1 MELKIIREIFNGN
14 ETIGK
19 LYVNNVLFSYTLE
32 PTFRG
37 LNSDMS
43 EDEIKRRKIYSVT
56 AIPQGSYHVILTFS
70 KRFQKILPELLH
82 VKGFAGVRIHA
93 GNYAK
98 DTQGCILL
106 GNYSGN
112 GNCVTESKQ
121 YVERLVKM
129 MQGSINDD
137 EGVTIKIE

>member
-1 MELKIIREIFNGN
+1 MELKLIREKFSKT

-43 EDEIKRRKIYSVT
+43 EDEIRRQKIYGVT
-56 AIPQGSYHVILTFS
+56 AIPKGSYHVILTYS

-106 GNYSGN
+106 GNYNGGN
-112 GNCVTESKQ
+112 YVTESKQ

-137 EGVTIKIE
+137 EGVTITIE

>member
-1 MELKIIREIFNGN
+1 MELKLIREHFNER

-19 LYVNNVLFSYTLE
+19 LYVNDVLFSYTLE

-43 EDEIKRRKIYSVT
+43 EDEIRRQKIYGVT
-56 AIPQGSYHVILTFS
+56 AIPEGSYHVILTFS

-82 VKGFAGVRIHA
+82 VKGFTGVRIHA

-98 DTQGCILL
+98 NTQGCILL
-106 GNYSGN
+106 GNYNGGN
-112 GNCVTESKQ
+112 YVTESQQ
-121 YVERLVKM
+121 YIEKLVKM

-137 EGVTIKIE
+137 EGVTITIE

>member
-1 MELKIIREIFNGN
+1 MELKLIRERFNKN

-19 LYVNNVLFSYTLE
+19 LYVDNILFAYTLE

-37 LNSDMS
+37 LNCEMS
-43 EDEIKRRKIYSVT
+43 EDEIKRRKIYGVT
-56 AIPQGSYHVILTFS
+56 AIPKGSYHVILTYS

-82 VKGFAGVRIHA
+82 VKGFVGVRIHA

-106 GNYSGN
+106 GNYNGGN
-112 GNCVTESKQ
+112 YVSESRQ

-137 EGVTIKIE
+137 EGVTITIE

>member
-1 MELKIIREIFNGN
+1 MELKLIREHFNER

-19 LYVNNVLFSYTLE
+19 LYVNDVLFSYTLE

-43 EDEIKRRKIYSVT
+43 EDEIRRQKIYGVT
-56 AIPQGSYHVILTFS
+56 AIPEGGYHVILTYS

-82 VKGFAGVRIHA
+82 VKGFTGVRIHA

-98 DTQGCILL
+98 NTQGCILL
-106 GNYSGN
+106 GNYKGGN
-112 GNCVTESKQ
+112 YVTESQQ
-121 YVERLVKM
+121 YIEKLVKM
-129 MQGSINDD
+129 RQGSINDD
-137 EGVTIKIE
+137 EGVTITIE

>member
-1 MELKIIREIFNGN
+1 MELKLIREHFNEK

-19 LYVNNVLFSYTLE
+19 LYVNNVLFSFTLE

-37 LNSDMS
+37 LISDMS
-43 EDEIKRRKIYSVT
+43 EDEIKRQKIYGVT
-56 AIPQGSYHVILTFS
+56 AIPKGSYHVTLTYS
-70 KRFQKILPELLH
+70 KRFQKILPELLY
-82 VKGFAGVRIHA
+82 VKGFNGVRIHA

-106 GNYSGN
+106 GNYNGGN
-112 GNCVTESKQ
+112 YVTESRQ
-121 YVERLVKM
+121 YVERLIKM

-137 EGVTIKIE
+137 EGIIIKIE

>member
-1 MELKIIREIFNGN
+1 MKLKLIRERFHEN

-19 LYVNNVLFSYTLE
+19 LYVNNVLFSCTLE

-37 LNSDMS
+37 LHSDMN
-43 EDEIKRRKIYSVT
+43 EDEIKRRKIYGVT
-56 AIPQGSYHVILTFS
+56 AIPKGSYHVILTFS
-70 KRFQKILPELLH
+70 KRFQKILPEILH
-82 VKGFAGVRIHA
+82 VKGFVGVRIHA

-106 GNYSGN
+106 GNYNGGN
-112 GNCVTESKQ
+112 YVSESRQ

-137 EGVTIKIE
+137 EGVTITIE

>member
-1 MELKIIREIFNGN
+1 MELKLIREHFNER

-19 LYVNNVLFSYTLE
+19 LYVNDVLFSYTLE

-43 EDEIKRRKIYSVT
+43 EDEIRRQKIYGVT
-56 AIPQGSYHVILTFS
+56 AIPEGGYHVILTYS

-82 VKGFAGVRIHA
+82 VKGFTGVRIHA
-93 GNYAK
+93 GNYVK

-106 GNYSGN
+106 GNYKGGN
-112 GNCVTESKQ
+112 YVTESQQ
-121 YVERLVKM
+121 YVERLIKM

-137 EGVTIKIE
+137 EGVTITIE